1 MEVIEQGQLK
11 ISGIPCE
18 GPPFRLQIR
27 QGFNSHGCM
36 KAGIWVP
43 EEIRGEI
50 RPDMQVILELEAGTP
65 VFCGVVKRAAAG
77 KEKGQD
83 CVYLEAETG
92 SSLLDRKKKN
102 RSFQRQGRTYKELVG
117 EIAAPYQGYP
127 VWKTG
132 AGGEKECGFLLQYEE
147 TDWEFL
153 RRVLSAEGNGL
164 LPESRFPGN
173 GFYIGLP
180 DSQAGTELKS
190 DHYSIRSH
198 PFGSVLEDGM
208 RCTGPEYVIKDCRD
222 MLYPGDRVFF
232 RGERLAVAAKE
243 SRLEGGEL
251 KNTYIL
257 RREDGFRTE
266 AMYNYGLIGASVSGT
281 VLESGPEKSRMSLST
296 DAEGEPADS
305 WHSRPVFYSGGGTG
319 YSGRP
324 EKGDTLYLYFPTEQ
338 EKDRSVIGGGGA
350 DCEKLQ
356 AVTQQVMDDT
366 AAEEEEAEK
375 SQPLP
380 LGVENQG
387 SAVPEKTGGMAAQ
400 APVQGKSRKADASSM
415 TGYKNWSTP
424 GRQGVSLNT
433 AGIRL
438 QTGEGT
444 AAVMGK
450 GGISLYSRKD
460 MALTGKN
467 GIEIDLLSGKKIS
480 LKAKEYIFIQCG
492 MSAAALL
499 PEEIH
504 LKGTR
509 VQLDSPLNGKEER
522 VFSDDAIETLK
533 EMYYNEKWGSPLQLF
548 MPDGTVIGRVK
559 GLEGNAALRK
569 YFEENVLGTEGY
581 VNHLDSEALEPFY
594 RDGTLNAADREN
606 FENSLYLKWL
616 SATYGKTKLEK
627 FGDWLTTRE
636 GMHASLD
643 VIGIFFEP
651 ADLLNAVLYMTE
663 GDWGNAGLSIV
674 CMIPLLGDYFGKGGK
689 GTKYALKAAE
699 MMKLNRSR
707 KVIKVLDSIEIF
719 VKARKAD
726 MGELQKWIRKNLD
739 NLLRGGDEAVELVT
753 PEGIR
758 IRING
763 DFRANINLMDE
774 SGEIVQD
781 TVRLGNKAGDGG
793 ELAGDVIKKSKPRI
807 SDISKEKW
815 GRGSFDSVED
825 SLEYHF
831 KEHGAEVGATDID
844 QYVRKAEGFSQ
855 NLRGAK
861 KSYPRDGTPGAVRYT
876 KNGKY
881 IIIGPDGKIL
891 SFGLEH

>member
-1 MEVIEQGQLK
+1 
-11 ISGIPCE
+11 
-18 GPPFRLQIR
+18 
-27 QGFNSHGCM
+27 
-36 KAGIWVP
+36 
-43 EEIRGEI
+43 
-50 RPDMQVILELEAGTP
+50 
-65 VFCGVVKRAAAG
+65 
-77 KEKGQD
+77 
-83 CVYLEAETG
+83 
-92 SSLLDRKKKN
+92 
-102 RSFQRQGRTYKELVG
+102 
-117 EIAAPYQGYP
+117 
-127 VWKTG
+127 
-132 AGGEKECGFLLQYEE
+132 
-147 TDWEFL
+147 
-153 RRVLSAEGNGL
+153 
-164 LPESRFPGN
+164 
-173 GFYIGLP
+173 
-180 DSQAGTELKS
+180 
-190 DHYSIRSH
+190 
-198 PFGSVLEDGM
+198 
-208 RCTGPEYVIKDCRD
+208 
-222 MLYPGDRVFF
+222 
-232 RGERLAVAAKE
+232 
-243 SRLEGGEL
+243 
-251 KNTYIL
+251 
-257 RREDGFRTE
+257 
-266 AMYNYGLIGASVSGT
+266 
-281 VLESGPEKSRMSLST
+281 
-296 DAEGEPADS
+296 
-305 WHSRPVFYSGGGTG
+305 
-319 YSGRP
+319 
-324 EKGDTLYLYFPTEQ
+324 
-338 EKDRSVIGGGGA
+338 
-350 DCEKLQ
+350 
-356 AVTQQVMDDT
+356 
-366 AAEEEEAEK
+366 
-375 SQPLP
+375 
-380 LGVENQG
+380 
-387 SAVPEKTGGMAAQ
+387 
-400 APVQGKSRKADASSM
+400 
-415 TGYKNWSTP
+415 
-424 GRQGVSLNT
+424 
-433 AGIRL
+433 
-438 QTGEGT
+438 
-444 AAVMGK
+444 
-450 GGISLYSRKD
+450 
-460 MALTGKN
+460 
-467 GIEIDLLSGKKIS
+467 
-480 LKAKEYIFIQCG
+480 
-492 MSAAALL
+492 
-499 PEEIH
+499 
-504 LKGTR
+504 
-509 VQLDSPLNGKEER
+509 
-522 VFSDDAIETLK
+522 
-533 EMYYNEKWGSPLQLF
+533 

-689 GTKYALKAAE
+689 GIKYALKAAE

-719 VKARKAD
+719 VRARKAD

-876 KNGKY
+876 KMVN
-881 IIIGPDGKIL
+881 ISL
-891 SFGLEH
+891 

>member
-18 GPPFRLQIR
+18 GSPFRLQIR

-132 AGGEKECGFLLQYEE
+132 AGGEKECGFLLQYGE

-180 DSQAGTELKS
+180 DSQGGTELKS
-190 DHYSIRSH
+190 DHYSIRSC

-208 RCTGPEYVIKDCRD
+208 QCTGPEYVIKDCRD

-232 RGERLAVAAKE
+232 R
-243 SRLEGGEL
+243 
-251 KNTYIL
+251 
-257 RREDGFRTE
+257 
-266 AMYNYGLIGASVSGT
+266 
-281 VLESGPEKSRMSLST
+281 LST

-387 SAVPEKTGGMAAQ
+387 SAAPEKTGGMAAQ
-400 APVQGKSRKADASSM
+400 APAQGKSRKADASSM

-689 GTKYALKAAE
+689 GIKYALKAAE

-719 VKARKAD
+719 VRARKAD

-739 NLLRGGDEAVELVT
+739 NLLRGGDEVVELVT

>member
-1 MEVIEQGQLK
+1 
-11 ISGIPCE
+11 
-18 GPPFRLQIR
+18 
-27 QGFNSHGCM
+27 
-36 KAGIWVP
+36 
-43 EEIRGEI
+43 
-50 RPDMQVILELEAGTP
+50 
-65 VFCGVVKRAAAG
+65 
-77 KEKGQD
+77 
-83 CVYLEAETG
+83 
-92 SSLLDRKKKN
+92 
-102 RSFQRQGRTYKELVG
+102 
-117 EIAAPYQGYP
+117 
-127 VWKTG
+127 
-132 AGGEKECGFLLQYEE
+132 
-147 TDWEFL
+147 
-153 RRVLSAEGNGL
+153 
-164 LPESRFPGN
+164 
-173 GFYIGLP
+173 
-180 DSQAGTELKS
+180 
-190 DHYSIRSH
+190 
-198 PFGSVLEDGM
+198 
-208 RCTGPEYVIKDCRD
+208 
-222 MLYPGDRVFF
+222 
-232 RGERLAVAAKE
+232 
-243 SRLEGGEL
+243 
-251 KNTYIL
+251 
-257 RREDGFRTE
+257 
-266 AMYNYGLIGASVSGT
+266 
-281 VLESGPEKSRMSLST
+281 
-296 DAEGEPADS
+296 
-305 WHSRPVFYSGGGTG
+305 
-319 YSGRP
+319 
-324 EKGDTLYLYFPTEQ
+324 
-338 EKDRSVIGGGGA
+338 
-350 DCEKLQ
+350 
-356 AVTQQVMDDT
+356 
-366 AAEEEEAEK
+366 
-375 SQPLP
+375 
-380 LGVENQG
+380 
-387 SAVPEKTGGMAAQ
+387 
-400 APVQGKSRKADASSM
+400 
-415 TGYKNWSTP
+415 
-424 GRQGVSLNT
+424 
-433 AGIRL
+433 
-438 QTGEGT
+438 
-444 AAVMGK
+444 
-450 GGISLYSRKD
+450 
-460 MALTGKN
+460 
-467 GIEIDLLSGKKIS
+467 
-480 LKAKEYIFIQCG
+480 

-569 YFEENVLGTEGY
+569 YFKENILGTEGY

-674 CMIPLLGDYFGKGGK
+674 CMIPLLGDYLGKGGK
-689 GTKYALKAAE
+689 VTKYALKAAE

-719 VKARKAD
+719 VRARKAD